1 MTQPQC
7 AICQC
12 YVTSGRCWI
21 CRHCRDEFGLSTVWD
36 ELPEWVRYLVRE
48 ERVRR
53 KERPITEIDF
63 SDLGEC
69 DRAKVQAI
77 GGDDS
82 G

>member
-1 MTQPQC
+1 
-7 AICQC
+7 
-12 YVTSGRCWI
+12 
-21 CRHCRDEFGLSTVWD
+21 VWD

-77 GGDDS
+77 GGEDS